1 MSPRAFV
8 LMVLLAP
15 MAAWS
20 QPRGVDFYKRGQ
32 YEKAI
37 DKLQQE
43 ADDPRASAKEQALA
57 RAYLAASMYALGMK
71 DEARAQLEELARR
84 HPEQRVDSRRFPP
97 DFVALADLAREDVEA
112 ERLRAEARAREA
124 EQQRSAV
131 VTEPSRSVE
140 AWREDEP
147 QSPRAGPDASFR
159 LRPEVFGYVDM
170 LGQGARGF
178 GVGVS
183 LGYGGLDSSARLLP
197 GPDGR
202 WGMGLELG
210 YLLGRGLI
218 QPRIALRGTLVTGVG
233 VGGGGTV
240 GVRVT
245 PLSRLTFLVDVG
257 VEKLAVSAPERFRS
271 IILAASA
278 GVGVPLL

>member
-1 MSPRAFV
+1 MR
-8 LMVLLAP
+8 
-15 MAAWS
+15 
-20 QPRGVDFYKRGQ
+20 
-32 YEKAI
+32 
-37 DKLQQE
+37 
-43 ADDPRASAKEQALA
+43 
-57 RAYLAASMYALGMK
+57 
-71 DEARAQLEELARR
+71 
-84 HPEQRVDSRRFPP
+84 
-97 DFVALADLAREDVEA
+97 
-112 ERLRAEARAREA
+112 
-124 EQQRSAV
+124 
-131 VTEPSRSVE
+131 TEP
-140 AWREDEP
+140 
-147 QSPRAGPDASFR
+147 DAFR

-178 GVGVS
+178 GVGVN

-233 VGGGGTV
+233 AGGGGTV

-245 PLSRLTFLVDVG
+245 PLSRLTFLADVG
-257 VEKLAVSAPERFRS
+257 IEKLAVSAPERFRS
-271 IILAASA
+271 VILTASA

>member
-15 MAAWS
+15 LAAWS

-37 DKLQQE
+37 DKLQRE
-43 ADDPRASAKEQALA
+43 ADDPSSSPKEQALA
-57 RAYLAASMYALGMK
+57 RVYLAASMHALGMK

-84 HPEQRVDSRRFPP
+84 HPEQRVDTRRFPP
-97 DFVALADLAREDVEA
+97 DFVELADLARGNVEA
-112 ERLRAEARAREA
+112 ERLRAEAQAQET
-124 EQQRSAV
+124 EQRRSTAV
-131 VTEPSRSVE
+131 AEPSRSVE
-140 AWREDEP
+140 AWRENEP
-147 QSPRAGPDASFR
+147 QSPRAGSDASFR

-202 WGMGLELG
+202 WGIGLELG
-210 YLLGRGLI
+210 YLLGNGLI

-245 PLSRLTFLVDVG
+245 PWSQLTFLVDVG

-271 IILAASA
+271 VLLTASA

>member
-1 MSPRAFV
+1 MSPRAFILLV
-8 LMVLLAP
+8 FLAP
-15 MAAWS
+15 LAAWS
-20 QPRGVDFYKRGQ
+20 QPRGIDFYKRGQ
-32 YEKAI
+32 YAKAI
-37 DKLQQE
+37 ERFQEE
-43 ADDPRASAKEQALA
+43 ADNPRSSAKEQAIA
-57 RAYLAASMYALGMK
+57 RAYLAASMHALGME
-71 DEARAQLEELARR
+71 DEALAQLEELARR

-97 DFVALADLAREDVEA
+97 ELVAMADVARGNVEA
-112 ERLRAEARAREA
+112 ERLRAQAEAQAA
-124 EQQRSAV
+124 EQRRSTAV
-131 VTEPSRSVE
+131 SEPSRPSE
-140 AWREDEP
+140 AWHEDEP
-147 QSPRAGPDASFR
+147 PTPRSEADASFR
-159 LRPEVFGYVDM
+159 LRPELFGYVDM

-197 GPDGR
+197 GPEGR

-210 YLLGRGLI
+210 YLLGRGPV

-257 VEKLAVSAPERFRS
+257 IEKLAVSAPERFRD